1 MFPYVTALSSKYY
14 YYALVSEGPLNYQK
28 AVTMYIIKNRN
39 RMKNENM
46 KINEAYYVTDTKI
59 QLIKRTMKAVKHC
72 YW

>member
-1 MFPYVTALSSKYY
+1 
-14 YYALVSEGPLNYQK
+14 
-28 AVTMYIIKNRN
+28 
-39 RMKNENM
+39 MKNENI